1 MTIPTIVAVTPD
13 AGSTRGRNIVKI
25 TGTGFRG
32 VTPPTTGS
40 RVWSHEPQT
49 VQVLFGT
56 AVSPFVGVVSATEL
70 DVEVPEWRGSLS
82 VTFPVSL
89 SVTIKNLDDAGIPIP
104 TETATKTTAY
114 AVSRPKLTTR
124 TPYLRICVELI
135 EALRRHVHEN
145 VWWTMS
151 PDFDDNTAD
160 GLDETKRGKLPLL
173 KLSGPSETDNP
184 TIRPDFGD
192 VTETSTTYERKR
204 NRQFVDLDFGLEGI
218 CRGDQNVNELTALSN
233 AVTDFFQDRPWLS
246 VLKDP
251 AVPTSEML
259 EYPVS
264 LTSYPDLDVG
274 PDLDGLQR
282 FRCAVTIEGV
292 PRGEEYQP
300 VVERGGVTYA
310 DAVPD
315 VDPVAL

>member
-1 MTIPTIVAVTPD
+1 MTAPTITAVSPTS
-13 AGSTRGRNIVKI
+13 GSTRGRNIVKV
-25 TGTGFRG
+25 TGSGFRG
-32 VTPPTTGS
+32 VTLPTVGS
-40 RVWSHEPQT
+40 RIRSPEPQT

-70 DVEVPEWRGSLS
+70 DVEVPEWRGSFS

-89 SVTIKNLDDAGIPIP
+89 SVTVKNLDDAGVPI
-104 TETATKTTAY
+104 TGESATKTDAY
-114 AVSRPKLTTR
+114 AVSRPKLTAR
-124 TPYLRICVELI
+124 TPYLRIIVELI
-135 EALRRHVHEN
+135 ESLRRHVHGN
-145 VWWTMS
+145 VWWTQS

-160 GLDETKRGKLPLL
+160 GLDLTKRGTLPLL
-173 KLSGPSETDNP
+173 KLSGPNETDNP
-184 TIRPDFGD
+184 THKPDFGET
-192 VTETSTTYERKR
+192 TETSTTFERQRDR
-204 NRQFVDLDFGLEGI
+204 NFVDLDFGLEGI
-218 CRGDQNVNELTALSN
+218 CRGDKNVNKLTALSN

-259 EYPVS
+259 QYPVGLS
-264 LTSYPDLDVG
+264 SPPDFDVG

-315 VDPVAL
+315 LDPVAL